1 MTAADYIQALGLQ
14 AHPEGGFYKES
25 YRSAGWIGKDCLPGF
40 TGQRNFSTSI
50 YFLLPEGSYSAFHRI
65 KSDEG
70 WHFYEGGCLRIHVI
84 EEGGHY
90 RCIKLG
96 RKMQQGEQFQFTVPA
111 GAWFASEPEAGT
123 AFALVGCTVA
133 PGFDFEDF
141 EMGTR
146 ETLLRHYPQHASV
159 IGRLC
164 R

>member
-84 EEGGHY
+84 EDSGHY
-90 RCIKLG
+90 RCP
-96 RKMQQGEQFQFTVPA
+96 R
-111 GAWFASEPEAGT
+111 
-123 AFALVGCTVA
+123 A
-133 PGFDFEDF
+133 PGLPPNRKSVPPFPWSGVRSPPDLILRILNWGPGKRCFI
-141 EMGTR
+141 TSR
-146 ETLLRHYPQHASV
+146 STLP
-159 IGRLC
+159 
-164 R
+164 